1 MKKSWVK
8 SVLLAGVMTT
18 AAACAPVDDTAYH
31 KIDAE
36 TAKTMLDQ
44 ETGIV
49 LVDVRRPDEYA
60 QGHIPGAINIP
71 NETIGTAAQDALPNK
86 EATLVVYCR
95 SGVRSHQASDKL
107 VDMGYRAVYD
117 MGGIIHWPY
126 DTVKGDGAK

>member
-8 SVLLAGVMTT
+8 SVLLVGVMTT
-18 AAACAPVDDTAYH
+18 AAACAPVGGTAYH

-36 TAKTMLDQ
+36 AVKTMLDQ

-60 QGHIPGAINIP
+60 QGHIPEAINIP
-71 NETIGTAAQDALPNK
+71 NETIGTAAQDALPDK

-95 SGVRSHQASDKL
+95 SGVRSRQASGKL

>member
-18 AAACAPVDDTAYH
+18 AAACAPVGDTAYH

-126 DTVKGDGAK
+126 DTVKGDGAE

>member
-18 AAACAPVDDTAYH
+18 AAACAPVGGTAYH

-36 TAKTMLDQ
+36 AAKTMLDQ

-49 LVDVRRPDEYA
+49 LVDVRRPDEYS

-86 EATLVVYCR
+86 ETTLVVYCR
-95 SGVRSHQASDKL
+95 SGVRSHQASGKL
-107 VDMGYRAVYD
+107 VDLGYRAVYD

>member
-18 AAACAPVDDTAYH
+18 AAACAPVGGTAYH

-36 TAKTMLDQ
+36 AAKIMLDQ

-60 QGHIPGAINIP
+60 QGHIPEAINIP
-71 NETIGTAAQDALPNK
+71 NETIGTAAQDALPDK

-95 SGVRSHQASDKL
+95 SGVRSRQASGKL

>member
-18 AAACAPVDDTAYH
+18 AAACAPVGGTAYH

-36 TAKTMLDQ
+36 AAKTMLDQ

-60 QGHIPGAINIP
+60 QGHIP
-71 NETIGTAAQDALPNK
+71 
-86 EATLVVYCR
+86 
-95 SGVRSHQASDKL
+95 S
-107 VDMGYRAVYD
+107 
-117 MGGIIHWPY
+117 W
-126 DTVKGDGAK
+126 GDQYPKRDHRYSCAGCPTK